1 MAQSTGPDARD
12 MLVVAQQQHKSV
24 VEAIV
29 QREGARAEALM
40 REHAR
45 IARHNLT
52 EALRS
57 HKALQQVPGASL
69 IRRRTTR

>member
-1 MAQSTGPDARD
+1 VRHRAAARD
-12 MLVVAQQQHKSV
+12 VLVVAQAQHHGV

-45 IARHNLT
+45 IAHQNLRA
-52 EALRS
+52 ALADHRDL
-57 HKALQQVPGASL
+57 AAVPGAS
-69 IRRRTTR
+69 